1 MSHTDV
7 IKRNK
12 EIRARVATERRY
24 GLGKRLAREFGLSAG
39 YINKII
45 AGTR

>member
-12 EIRARVATERRY
+12 EIRAKAATMRRY
-24 GLGKRLAREFGLSAG
+24 GAGKWLAREYGLSVD
-39 YINKII
+39 YVNKII

>member
-12 EIRARVATERRY
+12 EIRARAIGQRW
-24 GLGKRLAREFGLSAG
+24 GMGKRLAREYGLSVD
-39 YINKII
+39 YVNKII